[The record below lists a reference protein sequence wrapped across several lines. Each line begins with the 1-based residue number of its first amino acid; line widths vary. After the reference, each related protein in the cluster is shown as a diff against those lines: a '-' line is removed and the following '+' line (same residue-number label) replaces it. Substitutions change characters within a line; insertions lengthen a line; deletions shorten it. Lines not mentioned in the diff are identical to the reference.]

1 MIINIFCFL
10 FVCIQLSFSQYADD
24 SVRESSYYKHTFDP
38 AINSKYD
45 LNAYFLVMNF
55 VEKQSQSSGNNRLI
69 SEKSNFFFL

>member
-1 MIINIFCFL
+1 MFKIFCFF

-24 SVRESSYYKHTFDP
+24 SVRESSYYKQTFDP

-55 VEKQSQSSGNNRLI
+55 VEKQSQSSGNIRLL
-69 SEKSNFFFL
+69 SEKSKFF